1 MNQFKF
7 FEGYVN
13 NSIHHYRNRFV
24 FFRGYIGSIDMSSNQ
39 SFPTASLAVGHG
51 FTVHNLQN
59 YTNQTTTYSNGEM
72 ERWYAENRHVD
83 NRVERLTA
91 VLDLRRDEI
100 TERLRELEGRI
111 RLFQATEVVTVNPTP
126 WTKFKIFGTRVKL
139 FFKEIWRQEP
149 IGLFFV
155 LLLMCVIS
163 FIGIMKLLGY

>member
-7 FEGYVN
+7 FIGYTNTIVYN
-13 NSIHHYRNRFV
+13 NNRFV
-24 FFRGYIGSIDMSSNQ
+24 FLRGYISTVNMINTQGYA
-39 SFPTASLAVGHG
+39 TASL
-51 FTVHNLQN
+51 
-59 YTNQTTTYSNGEM
+59 SNDEM
-72 ERWYAENRHVD
+72 VRWYTEHRHVD

-91 VLDLRRDEI
+91 ILDLRRDEI

-139 FFKEIWRQEP
+139 FFKEIWTYEP
-149 IGLFFV
+149 IGLIFV
-155 LLLMCVIS
+155 TLLTCVIT